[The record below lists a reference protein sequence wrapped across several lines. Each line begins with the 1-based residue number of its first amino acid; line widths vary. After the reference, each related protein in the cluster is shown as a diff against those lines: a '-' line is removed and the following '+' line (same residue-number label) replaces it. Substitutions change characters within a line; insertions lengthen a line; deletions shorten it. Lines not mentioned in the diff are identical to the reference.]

1 MDGSLSGEFPPS
13 SNFIKES
20 DISVTLAGDDKTF
33 TVNFPADPRKFPMFK
48 YCLLLTQEIS
58 DFRGQR
64 KSETYIGWV
73 NLKTV
78 VGEPP
83 KQIQGVFEEAVKSRN
98 NLQARLAEIQ
108 VTQKINDFEDLP
120 NAGDEFW
127 EGLLKVQTGSDSF
140 NAKYRIT
147 RISKKIEVK

>member
-1 MDGSLSGEFPPS
+1 
-13 SNFIKES
+13 
-20 DISVTLAGDDKTF
+20 
-33 TVNFPADPRKFPMFK
+33 MFK

-73 NLKTV
+73 NLKTSSV
-78 VGEPP
+78 NRQNRF
-83 KQIQGVFEEAVKSRN
+83 KAFLKRLIKSRK

-108 VTQKINDFEDLP
+108 VTQNINDFGDLP

-127 EGLLKVQTGSDSF
+127 EGLLKVQTGSDSL

-147 RISKKIEVK
+147 RISTKIEVK